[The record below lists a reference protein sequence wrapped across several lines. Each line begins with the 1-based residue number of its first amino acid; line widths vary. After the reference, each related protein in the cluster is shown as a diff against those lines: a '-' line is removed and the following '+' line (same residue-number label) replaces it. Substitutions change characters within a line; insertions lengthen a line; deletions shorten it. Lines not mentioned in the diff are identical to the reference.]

1 LLNQLSNIKKLFLLG
16 FAVASTKVMLLLFAY
31 FFDAETYNQFNQIYY
46 TASLI
51 ILFSSLGF
59 NIAVTR
65 INISLKIVCLAV
77 LVNALFVYAILQ
89 IVSDPFGN
97 LFGIVSIL
105 VYSILISASGIFVF
119 HLLFAGRYRDYVLLT
134 ILYSLFHLFIIPA
147 IIFFQLNLFTALPAA
162 ALLWFLTVLIKYV
175 NQKNIPVDVSFNNL
189 REFYKIGLSAFVI
202 NSAVSLALAADKYF
216 VNHFFNLEVANS
228 YTFAWGLTAPMFY
241 IGVIIEQYLFSEL
254 NTSKANI
261 LKKGFSLSTL
271 LVILYAVCVLLAVN
285 FFPAM
290 LPSSVNYSVVI
301 SILSLMISG
310 YSIYVIFHFPVNA
323 YLFKSLGTEKQ
334 KSISI
339 IFSIIISAFVVLYI
353 IIMQEVIT
361 INYLWLL
368 IITWSYIFILLI
380 TKIFIMFKKDA
391 EGIIPEPT
399 LDVKNLEP

>member
-1 LLNQLSNIKKLFLLG
+1 MLKKFANIKKLFFLG
-16 FAVASTKVMLLLFAY
+16 IAVASTKAMLLLFAY
-31 FFDAETYNQFNQIYY
+31 FFDAETYNKFNQIYY
-46 TASLI
+46 TASII

-59 NIAVTR
+59 NIAITR

-77 LVNALFVYAILQ
+77 LVNALFVYSILQ
-89 IVSDPFGN
+89 IVSDPFNN
-97 LFGIVSIL
+97 LFEIVSIL
-105 VYSILISASGIFVF
+105 LYSILISASGIFVF
-119 HLLFAGRYRDYVLLT
+119 HLLFSGIYRDFVLLT
-134 ILYSLFHLFIIPA
+134 VLYSLFHLLIIPA
-147 IIFFQLNLFTALPAA
+147 IIFFQLNLFIVLPAA
-162 ALLWFLTVLIKYV
+162 ALLWFLSVSIKDV
-175 NQKNIPVDVSFNNL
+175 NHKNIKAEVSASNL

-254 NTSKANI
+254 NTSKSNI
-261 LKKGFSLSTL
+261 LKKGFSLSTS
-271 LVILYAVCVLLAVN
+271 LVILYAVSVLLLVN
-285 FFPAM
+285 FFPSL
-290 LPSSVNYSVVI
+290 LPSSINYSYVI
-301 SILSLMISG
+301 SILTLMISG
-310 YSIYVIFHFPVNA
+310 YSIYVVFHFPVNA

-339 IFSIIISAFVVLYI
+339 IFSVIISAFVVLYI
-353 IIMQEVIT
+353 IIMQEIIT

-380 TKIFIMFKKDA
+380 TKVFIMFRKHE
-391 EGIIPEPT
+391 EGIMPEPT